1 MAKEEEKERKKEGRT
16 KGPGYVKAGG
26 AAPRDVKYVS

>member
-1 MAKEEEKERKKEGRT
+1 MAKEEKRKKEGRKDE

-26 AAPRDVKYVS
+26 AAPQDVKYVS